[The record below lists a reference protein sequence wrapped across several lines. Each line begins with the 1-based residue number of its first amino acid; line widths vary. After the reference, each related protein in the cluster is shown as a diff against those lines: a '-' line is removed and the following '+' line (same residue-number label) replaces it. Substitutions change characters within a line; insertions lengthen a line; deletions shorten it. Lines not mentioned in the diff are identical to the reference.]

1 MNALCWNCWGIG
13 NPRIVYMLRDYVR
26 RWTPYLVFLVETKV
40 KHKHMEKIKF
50 SLGFS
55 NGLIV
60 PNRGR
65 SGGLALFWSTDV
77 NLEIKSYSQY
87 HIDATITEQDSNFIW
102 RFTGFYGHPE
112 SNLRK
117 DSWKLPS
124 YLNNQF
130 SLPWFCCGDFN
141 EILSVTEK
149 SGGPQRT
156 QRQID
161 GFREAV
167 NLCGFQDL
175 GFSGPQYIWCNMRD
189 NCDRVYLRLDR
200 AFANSDWSNK
210 FSNCKV
216 YHVVDPT
223 SDHCILRITGSI
235 ASPPRRN
242 RRFHFEALRA
252 KRDDCF
258 DIVESAWNRGSLE
271 NTPEGIASNLS
282 LCASALTLWSKD
294 VIGNI
299 PKKIQ
304 EHKKLLNT
312 LTTLNRD
319 GSHSVEINEVR
330 KDLNGLLDSE
340 EVLWHQRSKIH

>member
-1 MNALCWNCWGIG
+1 MNALCWNCRGIR
-13 NPRIVYMLRDYVR
+13 NPRTVYTLRDHVR

-40 KHKHMEKIKF
+40 KQNRMEKIKF

-60 PNRGR
+60 PSRGR
-65 SGGLALFWSTDV
+65 SGGLALLWSTEV

-87 HIDATITEQDSNFIW
+87 HIDAIVTEQDNNFTW

-117 DSWKLPS
+117 DSWKLLS
-124 YLNNQF
+124 YLNSQF

-141 EILSVTEK
+141 EILYVSEK

-156 QRQID
+156 QHQMD
-161 GFREAV
+161 GFREVV
-167 NLCGFQDL
+167 NLCGFHDL
-175 GFSGPQYIWCNMRD
+175 GFSGPQYTWCNMRESS
-189 NCDRVYLRLDR
+189 DRVYLRLDR
-200 AFANSDWSNK
+200 AFANLDWSNK

-216 YHVVDPT
+216 YHVVDST
-223 SDHCILRITGSI
+223 SDHYMLRISNSI
-235 ASPPRRN
+235 ASAPRRN
-242 RRFHFEALRA
+242 RRFHFEALWA
-252 KRDDCF
+252 KHDDCY

-282 LCASALTLWSKD
+282 LCASALSSWSRE

-304 EHKKLLNT
+304 EHRNLLNT
-312 LTTLNRD
+312 LTTLDRD
-319 GSHSVEINEVR
+319 GSHSAEINGVR
-330 KDLNGLLDSE
+330 KELNGLLDSE
-340 EVLWHQRSKIH
+340 EVL

>member
-1 MNALCWNCWGIG
+1 M
-13 NPRIVYMLRDYVR
+13 
-26 RWTPYLVFLVETKV
+26 
-40 KHKHMEKIKF
+40 
-50 SLGFS
+50 
-55 NGLIV
+55 
-60 PNRGR
+60 
-65 SGGLALFWSTDV
+65 
-77 NLEIKSYSQY
+77 
-87 HIDATITEQDSNFIW
+87 
-102 RFTGFYGHPE
+102 
-112 SNLRK
+112 
-117 DSWKLPS
+117 
-124 YLNNQF
+124 
-130 SLPWFCCGDFN
+130 
-141 EILSVTEK
+141 
-149 SGGPQRT
+149 
-156 QRQID
+156 D

-175 GFSGPQYIWCNMRD
+175 DFLGPQYTWCNMRD

-200 AFANSDWSNK
+200 AFANSNWSNK

-216 YHVVDPT
+216 YHVVDST
-223 SDHCILRITGSI
+223 SDHCILRITDSI

-242 RRFHFEALRA
+242 RRFHYEALWA
-252 KRDDCF
+252 KRDDCY

-282 LCASALTLWSKD
+282 LCASALTLWSRD

-312 LTTLNRD
+312 PTTLDRD

-340 EVLWHQRSKIH
+340 EVL